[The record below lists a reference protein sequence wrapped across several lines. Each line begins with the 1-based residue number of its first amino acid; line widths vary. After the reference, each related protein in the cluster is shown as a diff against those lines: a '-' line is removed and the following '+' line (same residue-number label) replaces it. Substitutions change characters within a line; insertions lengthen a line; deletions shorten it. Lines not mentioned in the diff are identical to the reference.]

1 MDTYHY
7 SDTLPVEEPTDVLVV
22 GSGPSGLAAAISAAR
37 NGMSVRLIERFG
49 FLGGNMTAGLVGPC
63 MTSFSLDG
71 RIQLVRGIFDEFV
84 RRMENI
90 GGAVHPSRTIGGT
103 PYSGFMKYGHEAV
116 TPFDPE
122 AAKRIAFEM
131 CSEDGVQLLLHSFVV
146 DTITD
151 GRTVT
156 GVITAS
162 KSGLVAVP
170 ATIVIDCTGDGDIAA
185 RADEKYEFGRRDDG
199 KVQPVT
205 LFFRIADVDDAR
217 VEQYQADNP
226 DERFPFEHLVER
238 AQSEGEYQIP
248 RRGVQL
254 FKTLETGVWRINT
267 TRVLDVDG
275 TSAKELTQAEITA
288 RNQVYELMR
297 FFRDRLPGLGNCR
310 LLDTAPT
317 IGVRESRR
325 IMGTYV
331 LTLRDLVDGRHFED
345 VIATAGYPVDI
356 HSPVSAA
363 GPFDEG
369 IPPTANIYEIPYRS
383 LVPEAS
389 DGLLLSGRCVSAT
402 HEALAAIRVMPPSF
416 AMGQAAGSAAAQA
429 IRNGIAPRHIDVS
442 ALQNA
447 LTAAGAYLGP
457 TFGMEQVAET
467 VHQPA
472 PHNT

>member
-1 MDTYHY
+1 MPSYTYSSQVRIQEH
-7 SDTLPVEEPTDVLVV
+7 TDVLVV
-22 GSGPSGLAAAISAAR
+22 GSGPSGLGAAVAAAR

-49 FLGGNMTAGLVGPC
+49 FLGGNLTAGLVGPC
-63 MTSFSLDG
+63 MTSYSLDG
-71 RIQLVRGIFDEFV
+71 KIQLVRGIFDEFI
-84 RRMENI
+84 RRMENL
-90 GGAVHPSRTIGGT
+90 GGAVHPSSTIGGS
-103 PYSGFMKYGHEAV
+103 PYSGFMTYGHEAV

-122 AAKRIAFEM
+122 TAKRVAFEM
-131 CSEDGVQLLLHSFVV
+131 CAEENIQLLLHSFVV

-151 GRTVT
+151 NLNVT

-162 KSGLVAVP
+162 KSGLTAVP
-170 ATIVIDCTGDGDIAA
+170 ASIVIDCTGDGDIAA
-185 RADEKYEFGRRDDG
+185 NADEKYEFGRQEDG

-205 LFFRIADVDDAR
+205 LFFRIADVDDTA
-217 VEQYQADNP
+217 VADYQRAYP
-226 DERFPFEHLVER
+226 DERFPFEHLVEQ
-238 AQSEGEYQIP
+238 AHAEGTYSLP

-254 FKTLETGVWRINT
+254 FKTIEDGVWRINT

-275 TSAKELTQAEITA
+275 TNVDELTQAEITA
-288 RNQVYELMR
+288 RQQVTELMR
-297 FFRDRLPGLGNCR
+297 FFRDRLPGLENCR

-317 IGVRESRR
+317 IGVRETRR

-331 LTLRDLVDGRHFED
+331 LSLRDLVDGRHFED

-369 IPPTANIYEIPYRS
+369 IPPTANIYEIPYGS

-416 AMGQAAGSAAAQA
+416 AMGQAAGTAAAQA
-429 IRNGIAPRHIDVS
+429 VRRNVAPRDVDVP
-442 ALQNA
+442 ALQHQLIA
-447 LTAAGAYLGP
+447 QGAYLGP
-457 TFGMEQVAET
+457 HHET
-467 VHQPA
+467 EHALVEDA
-472 PHNT
+472 S